1 VIAVS
6 AFVMMDCAL
15 NAYQGPV
22 RALISDLLPADRHG
36 EANSLLASTTGASWL
51 LGYGVGSLN
60 LVRIFPVFS
69 SEFQAVSAMAA
80 TYMAL
85 FGLLPL
91 GFLVEPAQLDGH
103 PAGGQRPPR
112 TRSWVSVMARS
123 LPEATAAFT
132 ALPSSIMPAF
142 RVQFGTFWA
151 WFAFKMFAT
160 EWMGTAVFLGQP
172 AAEPG
177 SPARER
183 FEAGVRWANL
193 SLMVMSGVFCASS
206 LLQPAASRALG
217 PKAVWQVGLVV
228 LTASLSAMCLVSGK
242 VASMFL
248 FAILGLPFSTAFSI
262 PWTLVTQVAST
273 APGSSG
279 RITAGFNLSQC
290 LPSFALAFLS
300 GPLIA
305 LSGRDTVVPVLVA
318 GGAGAAA
325 AAFSLMH
332 LEIPAGF
339 EPMSGDDDQDGDDEG
354 DEERREEAAAEVLG
368 SPHHSTQPL
377 EIAPP

>member
-1 VIAVS
+1 MRGPSQTPERKPDVISGRIFCICSCWSACQVIWAVQYAFGTPTFRSLGVPHSVLGLIWIAGPLSGVLVQPVVGTMSDALPGSSCGRRKPFLIFGGIIASSSLLTFSSAEWICNVFGLDRPVGAVIAVS

-22 RALISDLLPADRHG
+22 RALISDLFRLAGARLLAG
-36 EANSLLASTTGASWL
+36 SLLASTTGASWL

-160 EWMGTAVFLGQP
+160 EWMGTAVFLGHPRKDRQR
-172 AAEPG
+172 
-177 SPARER
+177 PARPR
-183 FEAGVRWANL
+183 G
-193 SLMVMSGVFCASS
+193 S
-206 LLQPAASRALG
+206 ASRQACAG
-217 PKAVWQVGLVV
+217 R
-228 LTASLSAMCLVSGK
+228 TSA
-242 VASMFL
+242 
-248 FAILGLPFSTAFSI
+248 
-262 PWTLVTQVAST
+262 
-273 APGSSG
+273 
-279 RITAGFNLSQC
+279 
-290 LPSFALAFLS
+290 
-300 GPLIA
+300 
-305 LSGRDTVVPVLVA
+305 
-318 GGAGAAA
+318 
-325 AAFSLMH
+325 
-332 LEIPAGF
+332 
-339 EPMSGDDDQDGDDEG
+339 
-354 DEERREEAAAEVLG
+354 
-368 SPHHSTQPL
+368 
-377 EIAPP
+377 